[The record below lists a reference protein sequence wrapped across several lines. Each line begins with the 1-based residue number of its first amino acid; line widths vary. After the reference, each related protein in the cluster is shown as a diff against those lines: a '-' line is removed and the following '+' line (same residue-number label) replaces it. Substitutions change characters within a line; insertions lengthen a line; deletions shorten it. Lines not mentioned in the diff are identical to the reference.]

1 MSLLNFSRNDASVN
15 ETQNVSQSRIIRVDI
30 SEIEVS
36 HINPRHSRG
45 EHYESTKASI
55 RNIGLQSILTITRLP
70 GAHNYSLY
78 NGGNTRLAILKELLE
93 EYLAQG
99 ERDKAEQI
107 RFQQCQFVPY
117 TDDLDLLI
125 KHMAENE
132 ERSGMTFIDKA
143 RAVFDIRRLYLQQN
157 NVESVSNNQ
166 LVKYIHSLGWTRVN
180 QRAMT
185 ELTYA
190 YENLESVIPKSL
202 DAGLGRP
209 KVQQLRTWLNLI
221 EQYLQWLLERNN
233 YAYSIEQARQLY
245 YNTLAE
251 YDDDLEPLDLD
262 LFFENYRYRLSDV
275 LVQFDRSLTST
286 AILQEI
292 RFIEENGHVCEEM
305 SHEELSR
312 RLDETSDMP
321 PAVFPKPR
329 KPRSTPPST
338 KETENNKYDADHI
351 ETGNQNADSATGI
364 RQSEQQLGE
373 NNSIPTVII
382 NNPAMLEQI
391 AQRKQAKREVENDS
405 VGAKIIM
412 PFGAPLDPPN
422 IFLPKNELN
431 AQVRTRCHELYRRLL
446 NLINHELL
454 VKVIDLDL
462 HPITQETPYFY
473 LNLNDEEKFTQL
485 QNLFQDKAF
494 PNPQK
499 FAVLIFFSLWD
510 FYTNFI
516 FQPDT
521 DAQEYPSILRAQ
533 QLWQEFASIYHD
545 YSLWCRT
552 GLLFSHIAAKE
563 EVIAIGKADQINLH
577 LLALIHAIETKQ
589 DIGE

>member
-1 MSLLNFSRNDASVN
+1 MSLLNFNRNDASAKD
-15 ETQNVSQSRIIRVDI
+15 TQNNNNLPRIIRIDI
-30 SEIEVS
+30 SEIETS
-36 HINPRHSRG
+36 HVNPRHSRG

-70 GAHNYSLY
+70 GATNYSLY

-93 EYLAQG
+93 EYLIAG
-99 ERDKAEQI
+99 EKEKAEQI

-143 RAVFDIRRLYLQQN
+143 RAVFNIRHLYLKQH

-180 QRAMT
+180 QPSMT

-190 YENLESVIPKSL
+190 FDHLSLVIPKSL
-202 DAGLGRP
+202 DAGLGKA
-209 KVQQLRTWLNLI
+209 KVNKIRTWLNLI
-221 EQYLQWLLERNN
+221 EQYLEWLLSRNDYN
-233 YAYSIEQARQLY
+233 YNIEQARQLY

-262 LFFENYRYRLSDV
+262 LFFENYRYRLADV
-275 LVQFDRSLTST
+275 LTQFDRSLTST

-292 RFIEENGHVCEEM
+292 RFIEENGYVCEEM

-329 KPRSTPPST
+329 KPRSTSSST
-338 KETENNKYDADHI
+338 EAENSAPGSDDGETV
-351 ETGNQNADSATGI
+351 NQNADSAAGI
-364 RQSEQQLGE
+364 RHSGQALHDT
-373 NNSIPTVII
+373 IPSVVI
-382 NNPAMLEQI
+382 NNPEMLEQI
-391 AQRKQAKREVENDS
+391 AQRKEAERKAQNSSATAKM
-405 VGAKIIM
+405 IM

-431 AQVRTRCHELYRRLL
+431 AQVRSRCHELYRHLL

-454 VKVIDLDL
+454 VEIIDLEL

-473 LNLNDEEKFTQL
+473 LNLSNEEKFTQL
-485 QNLFQDKAF
+485 QNLFQDQAF
-494 PNPQK
+494 PKPQK
-499 FAVLIFFSLWD
+499 FATLIFFSLWN

-533 QLWQEFASIYHD
+533 HLWQECASIYHD

-552 GLLFSHIAAKE
+552 GLLFSHITAKE
-563 EVIAIGKADQINLH
+563 EVVAIGKADQINLH
-577 LLALIHAIETKQ
+577 LLALIHTIETKQ